1 VISIGLIAD
10 PDLPAE
16 IAEDLAD
23 QLPGLLA
30 EKVDAET
37 RWVVSVRREPL
48 PVRER
53 PKALIKTIRQ
63 WLESERWDLAI

>member
-16 IAEDLAD
+16 IAEDLAG

-30 EKVDAET
+30 DKVDAET
-37 RWVVSVRREPL
+37 RWVVCGPPR
-48 PVRER
+48 
-53 PKALIKTIRQ
+53 
-63 WLESERWDLAI
+63 AIASP